1 MNKKMKK
8 KILML
13 LTLFVGVVNA
23 TADNTVSVGEALI
36 LQGKTGTFSIELTN
50 TDAFA
55 SSMELHF
62 TLPNGITFESV
73 ALSNRFTDNPT
84 VGPSINGQAVTITT
98 LSTTNAALSGNSG
111 PLFYVTVSADEGLAV
126 GEKLTAS
133 ITKMELAK
141 KVGSGH
147 EKFNPEPFDFQIE
160 ITDKVILDE
169 NSPIAPAETDDE
181 VDIIVKRTIKA
192 NQWSTICLPFDM
204 TEEQVYAAFGDDVQL
219 AEFES
224 FDVETVGS
232 DVTNITINFVECDVS
247 DGFWGNT
254 PYMIK
259 TSQNISEFA
268 LIATLY
274 PEDVEASYIKGT
286 GSKRKKGEFVGTYQ
300 AETLVPDNSLFLNGS
315 KFYYSTGKTKMKAF
329 RCYFTLNKVLADV
342 ANASSRI
349 AFSFDE
355 ATGVKELKSSKI
367 EELKSYYNL
376 KGQRVEK
383 PVKKGLYIQNGKKVV
398 IK

>member
-1 MNKKMKK
+1 MKK

-160 ITDKVILDE
+160 ITYKVILD
-169 NSPIAPAETDDE
+169 
-181 VDIIVKRTIKA
+181 
-192 NQWSTICLPFDM
+192 
-204 TEEQVYAAFGDDVQL
+204 
-219 AEFES
+219 
-224 FDVETVGS
+224 
-232 DVTNITINFVECDVS
+232 
-247 DGFWGNT
+247 
-254 PYMIK
+254 
-259 TSQNISEFA
+259 
-268 LIATLY
+268 
-274 PEDVEASYIKGT
+274 
-286 GSKRKKGEFVGTYQ
+286 
-300 AETLVPDNSLFLNGS
+300 
-315 KFYYSTGKTKMKAF
+315 
-329 RCYFTLNKVLADV
+329 
-342 ANASSRI
+342 
-349 AFSFDE
+349 
-355 ATGVKELKSSKI
+355 
-367 EELKSYYNL
+367 
-376 KGQRVEK
+376 
-383 PVKKGLYIQNGKKVV
+383 
-398 IK
+398 